1 MKIGV
6 LSDTHLHNPGES
18 LPRQVLDLLA
28 GVDMI
33 LHAGDIT
40 HPSVVDF
47 LETIAPT
54 HAVRGNMDDP
64 NLHALLPLKRV
75 VEVDAFRIGL
85 VHGWGAPVGME
96 ERVEKEFDNVHCIVY
111 GHTHYPACHRR
122 NGILFFNP
130 GSPTDR
136 RWAPFRSVGFLHLSV
151 TLEGQIARLDP

>member
-6 LSDTHLHNPGES
+6 LSDTHLHDANDE
-18 LPRQVLDLLA
+18 LPAAVVEQLR

-40 HPSVVDF
+40 HPSVIDF

-54 HAVRGNMDDP
+54 HAVMGNMDDP
-64 NLHALLPLKRV
+64 HRHGAIPLKKV
-75 VEVDAFRIGL
+75 VEAGAFRIGL
-85 VHGWGAPVGME
+85 IHGWGAPGGIE
-96 ERVEKEFDNVHCIVY
+96 ERVEKEFDDVHCIVY
-111 GHTHYPACHRR
+111 GHTHYPACHHK

-136 RWAPFRSVGFLHLSV
+136 RWAPFRSMGVLHVSDELKGEILRV
-151 TLEGQIARLDP
+151 

>member
-6 LSDTHLHNPGES
+6 LSDTHLHNPDDS
-18 LPRQVLDLLA
+18 LPQGVLSLLE

-64 NLHALLPLKRV
+64 NLHGTLPVKRV
-75 VEVDAFRIGL
+75 VEAGAFRIGL
-85 VHGWGAPVGME
+85 IHGWGAPNGLE
-96 ERVEKEFDNVHCIVY
+96 ERVEKEFDDVHCIVY
-111 GHTHYPACHRR
+111 GHTHYPVCHER
-122 NGILFFNP
+122 NNVLFFNP

-136 RWAPFRSVGFLHLSV
+136 RWAPFRSVGILHVSDELRGEILRV
-151 TLEGQIARLDP
+151 